1 MVKVIKFPMDRI
13 NMTDWQKITLQEKFG
28 KRKQE
33 KKGVSFFNKV
43 VVVIALFSL
52 LYIFFSLFFPN
63 TESQVLN
70 SSSFFPGFLNIGDFS
85 HG

>member
-28 KRKQE
+28 KKKHE
-33 KKGVSFFNKV
+33 KKRSKFF
-43 VVVIALFSL
+43 IILIL
-52 LYIFFSLFFPN
+52 LATILVFFSLFFPN
-63 TESQVLN
+63 TETQVLN
-70 SSSFFPGFLNIGDFS
+70 SSSFFPGFLNIGDLS

>member
-1 MVKVIKFPMDRI
+1 MDKI
-13 NMTDWQKITLQEKFG
+13 NMVNVQQYYLQTKFG
-28 KRKQE
+28 KKKQE

-43 VVVIALFSL
+43 VVVIVLFSL

-70 SSSFFPGFLNIGDFS
+70 SSSFFPGFLNIGDLS

>member
-28 KRKQE
+28 KKKHE
-33 KKGVSFFNKV
+33 KKRSKFF
-43 VVVIALFSL
+43 IILIL
-52 LYIFFSLFFPN
+52 LATILVFFSLFFPN

-70 SSSFFPGFLNIGDFS
+70 SSSFFPGFLNIGDLS

>member
-28 KRKQE
+28 KKKHE
-33 KKGVSFFNKV
+33 KKRSKV
-43 VVVIALFSL
+43 FIILIL
-52 LYIFFSLFFPN
+52 LATILVFFSLFFPN
-63 TESQVLN
+63 TETQVLN
-70 SSSFFPGFLNIGDFS
+70 SSSFFPGFLNIGDLS

>member
-28 KRKQE
+28 KKKHE
-33 KKGVSFFNKV
+33 KKGVSFFYKV
-43 VVVIALFSL
+43 VIVATLFLL
-52 LYIFFSLFFPN
+52 LYIFSSLFFPN
-63 TESQVLN
+63 TETQVLN
-70 SSSFFPGFLNIGDFS
+70 SSSFFPGFLNIGDLS